1 MAMCSMSKRRAPSHR
16 AGHLLLVIL
25 GAWLWRWRTEGTGHA
40 GLLIV
45 LVPGR
50 QPKDFVKVL
59 RSLED
64 DPTRRERSLDVL
76 NTWVNQSAAPNFLLQ
91 CMEEI
96 SDLLAPERSL
106 AGLTAGLL
114 VEFRPRWPR
123 SSPKLRQKVLTI
135 SLKLWK
141 QETCKATAIRL
152 LEWFKVTEADVSN
165 TTQRLALGAVC
176 GELQTNGSDGEHLVL
191 MLTRFPEIARGSGV
205 TAERVID
212 GMAQRGYLKPA
223 ILVAERMNV
232 TNKIRQLKGRLM
244 DACVKGEGKEIG
256 AIIACDN
263 SPRKR
268 VPFVKKLLKAG
279 KLRLALERI
288 DAWNL
293 DIVPSEKDVLR
304 SER

>member
-1 MAMCSMSKRRAPSHR
+1 MQRKHPAF
-16 AGHLLLVIL
+16 
-25 GAWLWRWRTEGTGHA
+25 
-40 GLLIV
+40 
-45 LVPGR
+45 
-50 QPKDFVKVL
+50 Q
-59 RSLED
+59 
-64 DPTRRERSLDVL
+64 
-76 NTWVNQSAAPNFLLQ
+76 
-91 CMEEI
+91 EI

-244 DACVKGEGKEIG
+244 DACVKGEGKAGVLCSEVCRVQRCSECGLNG
-256 AIIACDN
+256 APL
-263 SPRKR
+263 PRTVLGVQPPRRNANESVCEHREKAKAKSTA
-268 VPFVKKLLKAG
+268 FKLAN
-279 KLRLALERI
+279 I
-288 DAWNL
+288 D
-293 DIVPSEKDVLR
+293 V
-304 SER
+304 